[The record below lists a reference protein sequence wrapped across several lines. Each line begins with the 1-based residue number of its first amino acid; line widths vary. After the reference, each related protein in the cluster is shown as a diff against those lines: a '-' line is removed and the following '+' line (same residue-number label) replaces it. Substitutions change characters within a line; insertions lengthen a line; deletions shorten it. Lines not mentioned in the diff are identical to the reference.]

1 MAMVDAGL
9 IDGGSFNTDTFDPAT
24 WAAGVSYKQY
34 EDYPSISIALEA
46 GEVDAF
52 CVDLSILAAYKTA
65 GRSRPSIPNGGPT
78 GKGSCPASSEG
89 GKVGVDCFGKER

>member
-46 GEVDAF
+46 GEVDADRKS
-52 CVDLSILAAYKTA
+52 V
-65 GRSRPSIPNGGPT
+65 
-78 GKGSCPASSEG
+78 
-89 GKVGVDCFGKER
+89 V